1 MKEKFEKLR
10 DMASDVS
17 DTTVEDANTYTILSL
32 CDQLVNAIDVYLE
45 DQEDCNNENCV
56 TCKDCLYYESCVSP
70 FKYDNDTSVYFCD
83 KFVNKNCSNIESK
96 EKTK

>member
-45 DQEDCNNENCV
+45 DQEGG
-56 TCKDCLYYESCVSP
+56 KSES
-70 FKYDNDTSVYFCD
+70 
-83 KFVNKNCSNIESK
+83 
-96 EKTK
+96 

>member
-17 DTTVEDANTYTILSL
+17 NTTVADANTYTILSL

-45 DQEDCNNENCV
+45 DQEDS
-56 TCKDCLYYESCVSP
+56 KSES
-70 FKYDNDTSVYFCD
+70 
-83 KFVNKNCSNIESK
+83 
-96 EKTK
+96 

>member
-32 CDQLVNAIDVYLE
+32 CDQLVDAIDVYLE
-45 DQEDCNNENCV
+45 DQEEN
-56 TCKDCLYYESCVSP
+56 KH
-70 FKYDNDTSVYFCD
+70 VYRND
-83 KFVNKNCSNIESK
+83 KF
-96 EKTK
+96 

>member
-45 DQEDCNNENCV
+45 DQEDCNNE
-56 TCKDCLYYESCVSP
+56 
-70 FKYDNDTSVYFCD
+70 SVYFCD